1 MLTNSA
7 LGRAVGLNT
16 PPVMFADGS
25 LGPGGPYDGIITIN
39 SLQPVQFTRPV
50 SAGNFDGQM
59 FTEHEIDEVLGV
71 GISP

>member
-25 LGPGGPYDGIITIN
+25 LGAGGPYDGIITIN
-39 SLQPVQFTRPV
+39 SAY
-50 SAGNFDGQM
+50 AGAIHAAGFG
-59 FTEHEIDEVLGV
+59 G
-71 GISP
+71 